1 MFQCAGAAHVLR
13 AAAPPCTRR
22 AERRG
27 SCKARRMAAIGVCA
41 RAKCQRRRTG
51 ACGTGRPQSMMHII
65 FHASHRRRQ
74 IRRIKYPLKSRHPLT
89 PGSRI
94 RGMHR
99 NCDTTRVA
107 RAVSWREA
115 VSCGV
120 VGGRSRCRTRRR
132 TRCRRKGSWR
142 RRRRLGDCAPL
153 LLALGCVT
161 PSQIP
166 AEFAHL
172 ADSWKWQ
179 RAAAAH
185 TQLAVARWEK

>member
-1 MFQCAGAAHVLR
+1 MRRRSARSPRRGAALHQAGRAQGQLQGEAHGGHRRLR
-13 AAAPPCTRR
+13 ASKMPAPPDRCVRYWPPTVND
-22 AERRG
+22 AHHFPCI
-27 SCKARRMAAIGVCA
+27 S
-41 RAKCQRRRTG
+41 
-51 ACGTGRPQSMMHII
+51 
-65 FHASHRRRQ
+65 Q